1 MPETIF
7 IGARQDTE
15 ATKISEKLTR
25 TGLITHLFDNVRR
38 LQEWMAD
45 ELPDVLVLDRDF
57 FHQLE
62 GDAEFVQ
69 NIPTVVYGSGIDLGE
84 RVRLFDS
91 GVREVVDATEELPER
106 VAEIT
111 QMVLNR
117 ARHLRPLR
125 QKRLTYGTLKVF
137 PLGDLLQNAI
147 LESKNLIM
155 KIRMDGW
162 NAKLQVFQGRLVR
175 AEAPHL
181 SGIDALL
188 KAMFLPEGT
197 FTIRAFER
205 HEEVTT
211 EFPSTF
217 ALIAEARFEHQKV
230 QAFVR
235 AYEMEN
241 PSLRVVEPFPQKVP
255 DELKQLLEAIKRYQH
270 FREILIKHPAPVWR
284 TFKQLEWL
292 IREGLV
298 QVAREEKRVD
308 RLQDQDIQFLRQH
321 LFPENV
327 QEGKIIVLGLPT
339 SGKSDLIRTFAG
351 LQKSQVK
358 TVQSLDFTRIRL
370 ANDLRLSLFGVS
382 IEEYFQPIL
391 EKISEGV
398 LAMIFL
404 VDYQR
409 PERFEY
415 TKYLFHQFIQNY
427 DVPFVVGVTN
437 WEDGAEDAVRRVREA
452 LEVPD
457 ALEILPVQV
466 TNFKDLRNL
475 IYNLR
480 NYTRLETEEKNA

>member
-15 ATKISEKLTR
+15 ATRISEKLSN

-38 LQEWMAD
+38 LQEWMAE
-45 ELPDVLVLDRDF
+45 ELPDVLILDRDF
-57 FHQLE
+57 FHQLAKDTE
-62 GDAEFVQ
+62 LVQ
-69 NIPTVVYGSGIDLGE
+69 NIPTVVYGSPMDLGE

-91 GVREVVDATEELPER
+91 GVREVVDAVEELPDR
-106 VAEIT
+106 VAEVAK
-111 QMVLNR
+111 MVLNR

-137 PLGDLLQNAI
+137 PVVDLLQNAI

-188 KAMFLPEGT
+188 KTMFLPEGT

-205 HEEVTT
+205 HEEVATQ
-211 EFPSTF
+211 FPSTF
-217 ALIAEARFEHQKV
+217 AIIAETRFEHQKV
-230 QAFVR
+230 RDFVR
-235 AYEMEN
+235 KYEMEN
-241 PSLRVVEPFPQKVP
+241 PSLQVVKALPKKLP
-255 DELKQLLEAIKRYQH
+255 DELKKLLDTIKRFQH
-270 FREILIKHPAPVWR
+270 FREILIKHPAPVWK
-284 TFKQLEWL
+284 TFKQIQWL
-292 IREGLV
+292 VHKNLV

-358 TVQSLDFTRIRL
+358 TVQTLDFTRIRL

-437 WEDGAEDAVRRVREA
+437 WENGAEDAVKRVREA
-452 LEVPD
+452 LEMPEM
-457 ALEILPVQV
+457 LEILPVQV
-466 TNFKDLRNL
+466 THFKDLRNL

-480 NYTRLETEEKNA
+480 NYTPMETEEKNA